1 MFRVFPKKIER
12 ALLDNLNQDPHASFC
27 DPELEKVC
35 AEDPAQRLFHIFHDV
50 SGYEC
55 LVEYFSSIPRRPAGT
70 GAAAETEPEKRQP
83 SLHESQFLQIIRKF
97 TSCNT
102 LQAKAILDLVDVY
115 KGGEFNFKQFYLIVT
130 LFVAMDC
137 RMTTY
142 WFFIHQD
149 QLVELFLLGG
159 KESLIRKVSCL
170 ANVLGLLEVTV
181 VRYLLINNGFE
192 HAQNLQHDETALM
205 HGLFEVFRFYDAS
218 FTSTVNT
225 SGKAPKYLND
235 DFTNAVAGKCSIL

>member
-1 MFRVFPKKIER
+1 MFKKKMFRVFPKKIER
-12 ALLDNLNQDPHASFC
+12 ALLENLNEDQHASFC
-27 DPELEKVC
+27 DPELEKAC
-35 AEDPAQRLFHIFHDV
+35 TDEPSQRLFHILHDV

-55 LVEYFSSIPRRPAGT
+55 LVQYFSSIPRRPPTAPATQGVDP
-70 GAAAETEPEKRQP
+70 EPETRQP

-115 KGGEFNFKQFYLIVT
+115 KGGEFNFKQFYLIIT

-137 RMTTY
+137 RMTSY

-159 KESLIRKVSCL
+159 KESLVRKVSCL
-170 ANVLGLLEVTV
+170 A
-181 VRYLLINNGFE
+181 
-192 HAQNLQHDETALM
+192 
-205 HGLFEVFRFYDAS
+205 
-218 FTSTVNT
+218 
-225 SGKAPKYLND
+225 
-235 DFTNAVAGKCSIL
+235 